1 MPMRQAKEVYKE
13 KISAEIQNLSEAEME
28 KIMKMIHL
36 VKNEFFV
43 EKNKAR
49 KEDFKRAKGA
59 WKDVNV
65 DDIYEKLN
73 KEWKD
78 WKPSVFA

>member
-1 MPMRQAKEVYKE
+1 MAVRQVAEVYKE
-13 KISAEIQNLSEAEME
+13 KISAEIQGLSEAEME
-28 KIMKMIHL
+28 KIIKMIHL

-49 KEDFKRAKGA
+49 KEGFKKAKGG

-65 DDIYEKLN
+65 DEIYEKLN
-73 KEWKD
+73 KD
-78 WKPSVFA
+78 WKNWKPPVFA